1 MSLEEHL
8 LPAGEMTPGI
18 VRIGDTV
25 RRPIKDGAPYRHQ
38 VLQLLER
45 RGCRCAPRFLGI
57 DAQGREILS
66 FVDGEV
72 IRYGP
77 DYSDD
82 ALTTVGGMLRDLH
95 DASAGSDLAGDQE
108 VVIHNDIA
116 PWNTVSTET
125 GPVGFIDFD
134 GAEPGS
140 RLSDIGYMVWTFLD
154 IGSDDLI
161 ERFQLRLG
169 LMLDGYGLES
179 RRGLSDAILYQQH
192 RVLAWRA
199 HLAESAAEESIRLK
213 SVERVELIRNQIRW
227 VEEHAAMLD
236 RG

>member
-1 MSLEEHL
+1 
-8 LPAGEMTPGI
+8 
-18 VRIGDTV
+18 
-25 RRPIKDGAPYRHQ
+25 
-38 VLQLLER
+38 
-45 RGCRCAPRFLGI
+45 
-57 DAQGREILS
+57 
-66 FVDGEV
+66 
-72 IRYGP
+72 
-77 DYSDD
+77 
-82 ALTTVGGMLRDLH
+82 MLRDLH

-192 RVLAWRA
+192 RVLGWRA
-199 HLAESAAEESIRLK
+199 HLAESATEEAIRLK
-213 SVERVELIRNQIRW
+213 SVERVELIRGQIRW
-227 VEEHAAMLD
+227 VEQHAAAID
-236 RG
+236 QG